1 VDSSE
6 YDVIVSTTS
15 APPCTKILE
24 RMLFNQIYE
33 YITPLFHEYLSGFRK
48 GHSCQ
53 DVLVRMTEDWRKQ
66 LDQGSNIGVV
76 AIDLSKAFD
85 CMPHGLLLAKLSAYG
100 FCQDACKM
108 MKSYIMKR
116 QQRVKIGDTFSEWVH
131 NIKGVPQGSILGP
144 LLFNI
149 FINDFLFYDFNS
161 KVYNYADDN
170 TLCCSDNDKSVL
182 SRKLTDDCI
191 NAMKWFEQNNMRA
204 NASKFQVM
212 FISRNIERAT
222 GSIKIENTE
231 MQASKSINILGVE
244 LDKSLKYSTHID
256 SICSQTG
263 KQINALKRIR
273 RHLEKKSLTTIY
285 NSYINCN
292 FNYCSIAWMLANKT
306 NVEKLERTNKR
317 ALRLVTNN
325 SYLRY
330 EEMLEQEK
338 QLSVYRRCLKTAAVM
353 MYKVRNGTTPTY
365 IKELFE
371 EQRLAYD
378 IRDNNKFVL
387 PQFNT
392 IKFGKNSFRYF
403 GAKLWNY
410 LPIEIKNMGSLNTF
424 KSAVHRWLPT
434 CEIDQLV

>member
-1 VDSSE
+1 
-6 YDVIVSTTS
+6 
-15 APPCTKILE
+15 
-24 RMLFNQIYE
+24 
-33 YITPLFHEYLSGFRK
+33 
-48 GHSCQ
+48 
-53 DVLVRMTEDWRKQ
+53 
-66 LDQGSNIGVV
+66 
-76 AIDLSKAFD
+76 
-85 CMPHGLLLAKLSAYG
+85 
-100 FCQDACKM
+100 
-108 MKSYIMKR
+108 
-116 QQRVKIGDTFSEWVH
+116 
-131 NIKGVPQGSILGP
+131 
-144 LLFNI
+144 
-149 FINDFLFYDFNS
+149 
-161 KVYNYADDN
+161 
-170 TLCCSDNDKSVL
+170 
-182 SRKLTDDCI
+182 
-191 NAMKWFEQNNMRA
+191 
-204 NASKFQVM
+204 
-212 FISRNIERAT
+212 
-222 GSIKIENTE
+222 
-231 MQASKSINILGVE
+231 
-244 LDKSLKYSTHID
+244 
-256 SICSQTG
+256 
-263 KQINALKRIR
+263 
-273 RHLEKKSLTTIY
+273 
-285 NSYINCN
+285 
-292 FNYCSIAWMLANKT
+292 MLANKT